1 MSWLF
6 QSLSNLKIR
15 AEGVETG
22 REGAEG
28 PRKRRR
34 AVSRSRVRSR
44 DGDDLQFK
52 RREGRRKEVSLQP
65 LNKSKSSLNFG
76 LSQLEIALELPN
88 HFINPKAYCPD
99 VFAYAPLHI
108 PRYLQRAKKVRRRRL
123 AKRTSD
129 RTFRPMH

>member
-28 PRKRRR
+28 PRKRR

-52 RREGRRKEVSLQP
+52 RREGRKEVSLQP